1 MNLLQRSAGIELRVD
16 IRWIACQVYLVER
29 G

>member
-16 IRWIACQVYLVER
+16 IRRIACQVYLVER